1 MINLKVS
8 DMTCGHCASTV
19 EKAVKSVD
27 PQARVTIDLAAS
39 IVSVEGAS
47 DESAIS
53 AAITKA
59 GYGNEKV
66 ATSCCGSCH

>member
-53 AAITKA
+53 AAISKA
-59 GYGNEKV
+59 GYDNEKV